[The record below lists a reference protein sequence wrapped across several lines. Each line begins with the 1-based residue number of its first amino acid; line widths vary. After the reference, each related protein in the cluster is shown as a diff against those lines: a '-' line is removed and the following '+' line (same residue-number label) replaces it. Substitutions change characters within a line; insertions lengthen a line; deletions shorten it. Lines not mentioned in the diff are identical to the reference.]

1 MEKYGALGLALP
13 CTLFNF
19 FANLGGKT
27 TTSSI
32 LLQTAL
38 HTLVMGSR
46 RLNLLVTILHG
57 MSMNLEYLT
66 RTPFHNEY
74 S

>member
-27 TTSSI
+27 TPSSI

-38 HTLVMGSR
+38 NTLVTVSR
-46 RLNLLVTILHG
+46 RLNLMVTILHG
-57 MSMNLEYLT
+57 MSMSPEYLM
-66 RTPFHNEY
+66 RMAFHNEY